1 MGRESVGVEEMTWE
15 NHYPENQE
23 PFTKEKLDKAI
34 EFMARPFHYALVAQ
48 VVSRSMKAAAK
59 KDELLYADI
68 IRMSEV
74 RPCYCDNQNS
84 EEHKAMRKEYMRVI
98 KKYKGRSGP
107 LFRVLEKKLEGKK

>member
-1 MGRESVGVEEMTWE
+1 MTWE

-23 PFTKEKLDKAI
+23 PFTKDKLNKAI
-34 EFMARPFHYALVAQ
+34 EFMARSFHYALIAP

-107 LFRVLEKKLEGKK
+107 LFRAFDKKFGVKK